1 MTWVPHHESD
11 MQNYAAYG
19 QANGNHIEA
28 KMNAKPGKYYL
39 YVYKYDN
46 GDGTYKLSIK

>member
-1 MTWVPHHESD
+1 MTWVLHHESD

-28 KMNAKPGKYYL
+28 NFNAKPVSTTCMYINMIMAMELTNYQ
-39 YVYKYDN
+39 
-46 GDGTYKLSIK
+46 